1 MRLIHCRL
9 RNVRVH
15 AELSVTFG
23 PGITLVGGPNET
35 GKSTL
40 VEALHRA
47 LFLKATASGEPVQAL
62 RSRLHA
68 GHPEVEIGFEA
79 GGERWT
85 VLKRFSGASG
95 TISLSPK
102 GGVQLSGP
110 AAEERL
116 AQLLGFS
123 ESLGSKQAQ
132 SVLPSRWAHLW
143 VMQGRSGDDLL
154 GRGGASYELPVL
166 LSLLERGGGAAL
178 QSALDQAVVARI
190 DAELETTFT
199 GKRGD
204 LRRNSELWN
213 ARQTLEQAQRQRLLA
228 ADRLADY
235 DAANEELV
243 ELAERLERLQTIELP
258 ALKSRQELLRALA
271 LQASE
276 RKPLSLELQ
285 ALEAAQKELCELNGA
300 IASGS
305 ERLQATLRSQA
316 AAEATITAAA
326 TELAAQQAN
335 REALE
340 SQRQVLERRDQQLQR
355 LITRARCRT
364 DRDRAAA
371 ALAEIEAQA
380 AALAELERRHQDLPI
395 ANAAHVQRLRELEA
409 AQREA
414 GIRQQALATGVEL
427 VRADQP
433 VWLDG
438 EPLQPG
444 EERQLG
450 AVVELRVGA
459 GVAVRISPGGG
470 EALADCRAALAEAT
484 ARLAKGYAFL
494 GVESV
499 AEAEAQARRREA
511 IEQQLLALRATDR
524 RQERLALGRQL
535 DDCVATLSAIEAEL
549 AMVEASE
556 PGEGLDDPQ
565 ALDPLRSQL
574 RQNLAGLNIAVLA
587 ADQQLR
593 SAGAELT
600 IARDSAARQAQ
611 AVAALEAELRG
622 KGERQR
628 VLREAHGDPQFLA
641 TSLEGLHQ
649 RWQRC
654 SAAVEALERQLAPLS
669 DGPIDAQ
676 LQDLAEQI
684 QRLELDCQG
693 LISRRGAARQRC
705 DTISSDDPHAAL
717 EHGEAVLELAKAAH
731 DALQSRSEAIQLL
744 KQLFNEAQSDLSTRY
759 TEPLAGA
766 ISDYLQPL
774 LGGGQSCRMRYDR
787 ANGFCGLQLRR
798 GREFYGFGELSGGMK
813 EQLGLALRLSMA
825 DVLKAAHGGCLPL
838 LFDDAFTHSD
848 SERIRVIEDMVRTAV
863 ARGLQVILF
872 TCDPGAY
879 GRLGAVTVQLEAV
892 QPAEI
897 PTSSRAA
904 TPAQD

>member
-95 TISLSPK
+95 TISLSPA

-258 ALKSRQELLRALA
+258 ALKSRQDLLRALA

-759 TEPLAGA
+759 SEPLAGA

-774 LGGGQSCRMRYDR
+774 LGGGQSCRMHYDR

-872 TCDPGAY
+872 TCNPRAY
-879 GRLGAVTVQLEAV
+879 GWLGAETVQLEAV
-892 QPAEI
+892 QTAEI
-897 PTSSRAA
+897 PTSPGAA
-904 TPAQD
+904 SPAQD